1 MLRDWVEDI
10 VHEDQTD
17 GLRGKVPGADEP
29 LLSFCHLISSFAFSY
44 YAAAMP
50 YTRYEEIHPSSP
62 AYAYT

>member
-17 GLRGKVPGADEP
+17 GLRGKVPGANEP
-29 LLSFCHLISSFAFSY
+29 LFTFCHLISSFAFSY
-44 YAAAMP
+44 YVAAMP
-50 YTRYEEIHPSSP
+50 YALHAGSHPSSP